1 LPTLAA
7 TLSAQGLRRV
17 ALLEQNPAERI
28 RETRASAT
36 PMKTPHHRGR
46 PKGSTVPLE
55 RHRQKFAIAMWHG
68 VHLYGVGPYLSARWA
83 AWLTSN
89 EPIRAEDVEG
99 LLTVSGTEIKFT
111 ASTLDKHIDRLART
125 AERYAL
131 DSNPWLHKSALA
143 IKGLII
149 AARTRNIEVYC
160 GMLDVL
166 IDLGWRGQIERL
178 RARVEDLIR
187 SNIPPREGKL
197 GREGQGLLDWLRT
210 VADEKPK

>member
-1 LPTLAA
+1 MPADGVVRSPRRSAPVAA
-7 TLSAQGLRRV
+7 SHARGVTCDRRP
-17 ALLEQNPAERI
+17 N
-28 RETRASAT
+28 
-36 PMKTPHHRGR
+36 
-46 PKGSTVPLE
+46 
-55 RHRQKFAIAMWHG
+55 
-68 VHLYGVGPYLSARWA
+68 
-83 AWLTSN
+83 
-89 EPIRAEDVEG
+89 
-99 LLTVSGTEIKFT
+99 
-111 ASTLDKHIDRLART
+111 